1 MRIASLMSSHRE
13 FKVGEGDEANAPS
26 GLPALAGSLPRGCM
40 IPDQRILMHKAN
52 YDVLTRNGKEKF
64 FIVPVKDFEAL
75 LEKLEDEAD
84 YRALVK
90 ARKAS
95 AGKPTYTL
103 DEVKREL
110 GMTRSLRK
118 RQA

>member
-1 MRIASLMSSHRE
+1 MHR
-13 FKVGEGDEANAPS
+13 
-26 GLPALAGSLPRGCM
+26 
-40 IPDQRILMHKAN
+40 AN

-64 FIVPVKDFEAL
+64 FVVPVKEYEAL

-84 YRALVK
+84 YRALMK
-90 ARKAS
+90 ARKAN

-103 DEVKREL
+103 DQVKREL
-110 GMTRSLRK
+110 GMMRSARK

>member
-1 MRIASLMSSHRE
+1 MP
-13 FKVGEGDEANAPS
+13 KTP
-26 GLPALAGSLPRGCM
+26 
-40 IPDQRILMHKAN
+40 

-64 FIVPVKDFEAL
+64 FVVPVKEYEAL

-90 ARKAS
+90 ARKAN

-103 DEVKREL
+103 EEVKREL
-110 GMTRSLRK
+110 GMTRSVRK
-118 RQA
+118 RRA